1 MSIATSLLHEFDQEA
16 ANTRKVL
23 ERVPEDKFGWKPHEK
38 SGTMGWLADHCAF
51 LPGWC
56 KETFTLNEL
65 DLSPDG
71 KPFVPEPPPTSQKA
85 LLEKLDKCVA
95 AGRAALAAASDEAM
109 MQPWSLLMTGKPI
122 LTMPRVAVY
131 RSMIMN
137 HLIHH
142 RAQLVVYLRLNNIPV
157 PGLYGPSADEKSFG

>member
-1 MSIATSLLHEFDQEA
+1 MSIAQSVLPEFDQEM

-56 KETFTLNEL
+56 KETFTLKEL

-71 KPFVPEPPPTSQKA
+71 KPFVPEPAPASSKA
-85 LLEKLDKCVA
+85 LLEKFDRCVT
-95 AGRAALAAASDEAM
+95 AGRAALASASDEAM
-109 MQPWSLLMTGKPI
+109 MESWSLLMTGKPI

-137 HLIHH
+137 HLVHH
-142 RAQLVVYLRLNNIPV
+142 RAQLVVYLRLNNVPV
-157 PGLYGPSADEKSFG
+157 PGLYGPSADEQSFG

>member
-1 MSIATSLLHEFDQEA
+1 M
-16 ANTRKVL
+16 L

-38 SGTMGWLADHCAF
+38 SGSMGWLADHCAF

-56 KETFTLNEL
+56 KETFTLPSL

-71 KPFVPEPPPTSQKA
+71 KPFVPAPAPATSKA
-85 LLEKLDKCVA
+85 LLEKFDKGAA

-122 LTMPRVAVY
+122 FTLPRIAVY
-131 RSMIMN
+131 RGTIMN

-142 RAQLVVYLRLNNIPV
+142 RAQLVVYLRLNNVPV
-157 PGLYGPSADEKSFG
+157 PGLYGPSADEQAFG

>member
-1 MSIATSLLHEFDQEA
+1 MSIAESFLPEFDMEM

-23 ERVPEDKFGWKPHEK
+23 ERVPDDKLGWKPHEK

-56 KETFTLNEL
+56 KETFTLSEL
-65 DLSPDG
+65 DLSPEG
-71 KPFVPEPPPTSQKA
+71 KPFVPAPAPATNKA
-85 LLEKLDKCVA
+85 LLEKFDQGAA

-122 LTMPRVAVY
+122 FTLPRIAVY
-131 RSMIMN
+131 RGTIMN

-142 RAQLVVYLRLNNIPV
+142 RAQLVVYLRLNNVPV
-157 PGLYGPSADEKSFG
+157 PGLYGPSADEQAFG